1 MLLAVRPEQERE
13 FASGFREWQNAYWRP
28 LEINRE
34 FASHFGRRTR
44 LLQWT
49 IDATGALH
57 RWLLQR
63 GRGRREIGVPVSPA
77 A

>member
-1 MLLAVRPEQERE
+1 M
-13 FASGFREWQNAYWRP
+13 
-28 LEINRE
+28 
-34 FASHFGRRTR
+34 
-44 LLQWT
+44 